1 MTLADLEALAP
12 EWEALWQR
20 DRRATPFQSPAWLIP
35 WTRHLWGGGE
45 LIIQEDRING
55 ELSGLLP
62 LFRWG
67 TDQTTVS
74 FLGAGV
80 SDYGDIL
87 GSFRQI
93 SLPEDAILEEIPES
107 SPFCLTGPRPV
118 GSIEQCS
125 ACPILTLADYPSK
138 LNPKLKLDLHRASN
152 KLARHNPRF
161 TQPTNPD
168 AFFLLHAKRWN
179 AEPNPTLEAFQR
191 EAAQG
196 FARRNLLRLHL
207 LEIDSTP
214 AAALFAIAAHGTLYC
229 YLSAFDPQFTKLS
242 PGALLLAHV
251 IESAQ
256 SEGLTAVDFLRGTE
270 SYKYLWG
277 AVDRPTYRVRPCRRT
292 AESKEPPR
300 S

>member
-12 EWEALWQR
+12 EWESLWQR

-45 LIIQEDRING
+45 LIIQEDRIDG
-55 ELSGLLP
+55 ELTGLLP

-93 SLPEDAILEEIPES
+93 SLPEDAILEEVPQT
-107 SPFCLTGPRPV
+107 SPLLTSLFRSGGAEP
-118 GSIEQCS
+118 CS
-125 ACPILTLADYPSK
+125 ACPILQLADYPTK
-138 LNPKLKLDLHRASN
+138 LNLKLKLDLHRARN
-152 KLARHNPRF
+152 KISRRNAKF

-168 AFFLLHAKRWN
+168 AFFALHAKRWN

-196 FARRNLLRLHL
+196 FAERNLLRLHL

-229 YLSAFDPQFTKLS
+229 YLSAYDPQFTKLS
-242 PGALLLAHV
+242 PGAVLLAHA
-251 IESAQ
+251 IDSAQ
-256 SEGLTAVDFLRGTE
+256 SESLIAVDFLRGTE
-270 SYKYLWG
+270 PYKYLWG
-277 AVDRPTYRVRPCRRT
+277 AVDRPTYRVRPCRNT